1 MSSVPQALAYRRQW
15 LGLGLALVV
24 AVIVASLAPW
34 GGTPAKFAGV
44 DKLEHVAVYLV
55 LMVWFAGLQPRRAW
69 RWLALTLLAMG
80 ALLELAQGAMDM
92 QRNADVRDVLANATG
107 IGLGAVASAAGLASW
122 PYRLE
127 TWLTR
132 T

>member
-1 MSSVPQALAYRRQW
+1 VSGSQELAYRRYW
-15 LGLGLALVV
+15 LALGLVLVLVV
-24 AVIVASLAPW
+24 IVSSLIP
-34 GGTPAKFAGV
+34 GGMMGGRFLGMDKF
-44 DKLEHVAVYLV
+44 EHVGAYLL

-69 RWLALTLLAMG
+69 RWLALALLAMG
-80 ALLELAQGAMDM
+80 VLLELAQGAMHMD
-92 QRNADVRDVLANATG
+92 RTADVRDVLANAAGVG
-107 IGLGAVASAAGLASW
+107 IGAMASAAGLGSW

>member
-1 MSSVPQALAYRRQW
+1 VSSVPQELAYRRYW
-15 LGLGLALVV
+15 LAVGFTLVI

-34 GGTPAKFAGV
+34 GGVPGKFPGV
-44 DKLEHVAVYLV
+44 DKIEHVVAYGT

-69 RWLALTLLAMG
+69 RWLALALLAMG
-80 ALLELAQGAMDM
+80 VLLELAQGAMHMNRD
-92 QRNADVRDVLANATG
+92 ADVRDVIANATG
-107 IGLGAVASAAGLASW
+107 ILLGAVVSAAGLGSW

>member
-1 MSSVPQALAYRRQW
+1 VSSVPQELAYRRHW
-15 LGLGLALVV
+15 LTLGVGLVLI
-24 AVIVASLAPW
+24 VIVSTLAP
-34 GGTPAKFAGV
+34 GGMPARFPGV
-44 DKLEHVAVYLV
+44 DKIEHVAAYLV

-69 RWLALTLLAMG
+69 RWLALALLAMG
-80 ALLELAQGAMDM
+80 VLLELAQGAMHM
-92 QRNADVRDVLANATG
+92 QRTADVRDVLANATG